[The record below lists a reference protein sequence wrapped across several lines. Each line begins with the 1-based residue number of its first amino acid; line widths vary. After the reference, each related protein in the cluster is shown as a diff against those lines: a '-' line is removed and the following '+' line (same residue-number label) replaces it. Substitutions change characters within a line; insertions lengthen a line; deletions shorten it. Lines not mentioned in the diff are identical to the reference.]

1 VRPRAGQSVQSR
13 AQVGFLC
20 LVIDENVN
28 MTAGS
33 ERCKISTAPTLLGG
47 SRLWPSRASD
57 GDEVELTFAS
67 TELRGICESR
77 RRAISAIGV
86 HAARELEQMLA
97 DLAALPTFADL
108 PELLSDS
115 IIERSPTGKAIRLK
129 AGCHLVFCAAHVK
142 VPLSSSGATDW
153 AKVSRIRIIA
163 LEYARD

>member
-1 VRPRAGQSVQSR
+1 M
-13 AQVGFLC
+13 L
-20 LVIDENVN
+20 IDENVN

-115 IIERSPTGKAIRLK
+115 IIERSPTEKAIRLK